1 MPWFKEQDAISN
13 TESAKK
19 SNPSRKQP
27 PRQKQLP
34 RRKVVQVL
42 TQIKQLPRQLV
53 SPSINKQPWHRRQS
67 LWLVGVGGSAIALGG
82 IAFSIEQS
90 LPKTAELFTVVREET
105 LTIKAADGTILQQSG
120 PATREQLKL
129 AEIPQPLVQ
138 AFIASEDRRFYQH
151 NGIDYQG
158 IARATVS
165 NLRSANVVEGGST
178 ITQQLARILFLNQER
193 TLWRKLKEIRLAQ
206 KIEANLTKEQI
217 LERYL
222 NLVYLG
228 EGAYGVADAAWVYFS
243 KSVDQLTLPEMAL
256 IAGLAPAPSRYSPS
270 VNIAAAQQRR
280 NLVLQRMRE
289 DQVLTSETATAAIAT
304 SININPSSPKRLE
317 VTAPYFT
324 SYIQKELP
332 KYVAPEVIEAGG
344 LIVETTLNPKWQNAA
359 ETAVIN
365 TVANNGRW
373 QNFEQA
379 ALVAI
384 NPRNGEIRALVGGKD
399 FGKNQFNRVTQAQRQ
414 PGSTF
419 KGFVYTAAIAT
430 GLSPYKSYQDAAFI
444 VEGYEPQN
452 YSREFRGWLTMRDA
466 LTSSINTVAVKV
478 MMDVGF
484 DPVIQLARQ
493 MGIKSELRPMYS
505 LALGSSE
512 VNLLELTSAYGTL
525 ATQGMHV
532 EPHGIRRILNRSGE
546 VLYTTTPQPKRV
558 LDSGSAAISTW
569 MLQNVVQAGTGRPA
583 SLNRPVAGKTGTSD
597 ESRDLWFVGY
607 IPQLVA
613 GVWLGNDNNEPTWG
627 NSGTAAATWRQF
639 MMAAVE
645 DMPVE
650 DFPERPKLTG
660 RKGSIKAQP
669 IKPKRVSSVRRSRSR
684 REFQESNS
692 DFNNNRPRR
701 RSSRSYQQETSAPEP
716 RRRSRRRRDERPT
729 ATQRSRNTPTPAP
742 QTQERLR
749 ERLRNLRQSDTPQS
763 QQPPA
768 QTNSSQS
775 TAGSYVVPTKE

>member
-1 MPWFKEQDAISN
+1 MPWFKEQEAIRN
-13 TESAKK
+13 TEPAKK
-19 SNPSRKQP
+19 TKTTPSRQ
-27 PRQKQLP
+27 QLP
-34 RRKVVQVL
+34 RRKIAKIV
-42 TQIKQLPRQLV
+42 TQIKQLV
-53 SPSINKQPWHRRQS
+53 SSSTGKQPQHRRS
-67 LWLVGVGGSAIALGG
+67 LWFIGIGGSAIALGG
-82 IAFSIEQS
+82 IWFSIEQS
-90 LPKTAELFTVVREET
+90 LPQTAELFTVVRDET
-105 LTIKAADGTILQQSG
+105 LTIKAADGTILQQTG

-129 AEIPQPLVQ
+129 AEIPEPLVQ

-158 IARATVS
+158 IARATLS

-178 ITQQLARILFLNQER
+178 ITQQLARILFLNQDR
-193 TLWRKLKEIRLAQ
+193 TIWRKLKEIRLSQ

-243 KSVDQLTLPEMAL
+243 KPVDELTLPEMAM
-256 IAGLAPAPSRYSPS
+256 IAGLAPAPSRYSPV
-270 VNIAAAQQRR
+270 VNLATAQQRR

-289 DQVLTSETATAAIAT
+289 DQVLDAATATAARTAPIT
-304 SININPSSPKRLE
+304 LNTNLPKRLQ

-324 SYIQKELP
+324 TYIQKELP
-332 KYVAPEVIEAGG
+332 KYVAPEDIEAGG
-344 LIVETTLNPKWQNAA
+344 LIVETTLNAQWQNAA
-359 ETAVIN
+359 ETAVKN
-365 TVANNGRW
+365 TVTNNGRW

-399 FGKNQFNRVTQAQRQ
+399 FEKNQFNRATQAQRQ

-430 GLSPYKSYQDAAFI
+430 GLSPYNSYLDAPYI
-444 VEGYEPQN
+444 VEGYEPKN

-466 LTSSINTVAVKV
+466 LTSSINTIAVKV
-478 MMDVGF
+478 LIDVGF
-484 DPVIQLARQ
+484 DPVTKLAQQ
-493 MGIKSELRPMYS
+493 MGIKSQLQPMYS

-546 VLYTTTPQPKRV
+546 VLYSTEHKPKRV
-558 LDSGSAAISTW
+558 LDPGSAAITTW

-639 MMAAVE
+639 MMSAVE
-645 DMPVE
+645 DIPVE
-650 DFPERPKLTG
+650 DFPERPTLTG

-669 IKPKRVSSVRRSRSR
+669 IKPKRVSSGRTPSSSRS
-684 REFQESNS
+684 F
-692 DFNNNRPRR
+692 DNNRR
-701 RSSRSYQQETSAPEP
+701 RSYRRNQPEAIAPQP
-716 RRRSRRRRDERPT
+716 RKRSRRRNVRPASPPAKSPT
-729 ATQRSRNTPTPAP
+729 SAQTPTPP
-742 QTQERLR
+742 QGELR
-749 ERLRNLRQSDTPQS
+749 ERLRNLRQPDTPRKEL
-763 QQPPA
+763 PPA
-768 QTNSSQS
+768 NGSSGTS
-775 TAGSYVVPTKE
+775 DAGYVVPTKE

>member
-19 SNPSRKQP
+19 SNPSHQQP
-27 PRQKQLP
+27 SRQKQLP
-34 RRKVVQVL
+34 RRKVVQTL
-42 TQIKQLPRQLV
+42 N
-53 SPSINKQPWHRRQS
+53 PSKQPWHRRQS
-67 LWLVGVGGSAIALGG
+67 LWLVGVGGSIIALGG
-82 IAFSIEQS
+82 IAVSIEQS
-90 LPKTAELFTVVREET
+90 LPKTSELFTVVREGT
-105 LTIKAADGTILQQSG
+105 LTIKAADGTILQQTG

-129 AEIPQPLVQ
+129 AEIPKPLIQ

-178 ITQQLARILFLNQER
+178 ITQQLARMLFLSQER

-243 KSVDQLTLPEMAL
+243 KSVDRLTLPEMAL
-256 IAGLAPAPSRYSPS
+256 IAGLAPAPSRYSPAI
-270 VNIAAAQQRR
+270 NLAAAQQRR

-289 DQVLTSETATAAIAT
+289 DRVLTSETATDAIAT
-304 SININPSSPKRLE
+304 PINLNPSAPKRLQ

-324 SYIQKELP
+324 TYIQKELP
-332 KYVAPEVIEAGG
+332 KYVAPEVIAAGG

-359 ETAVIN
+359 ETAVKN
-365 TVANNGRW
+365 TVTNNGRW

-399 FGKNQFNRVTQAQRQ
+399 FGKNQFNRATQAQRQ

-430 GLSPYKSYQDAAFI
+430 GLSPYKSYQDAPFI

-484 DPVIQLARQ
+484 EPVINLARQ
-493 MGIKSELRPMYS
+493 MGIKSELKPMYS

-525 ATQGMHV
+525 ATQGIHV
-532 EPHGIRRILNRSGE
+532 EPYGIRRVLNRSGE
-546 VLYTTTPQPKRV
+546 VLYSTTPQPKRV
-558 LDSGSAAISTW
+558 LDPGSAAISTW
-569 MLQNVVQAGTGRPA
+569 MLQNVVQSGTGRPA

-639 MMAAVE
+639 MTVAVE

-650 DFPERPKLTG
+650 DFPERPSLSG

-669 IKPKRVSSVRRSRSR
+669 IKPKQISSGRLPRSR
-684 REFQESNS
+684 RDLLKSNA

-701 RSSRSYQQETSAPEP
+701 RYRRYQQEVVTAEP
-716 RRRSRRRRDERPT
+716 TRRSRRRRDERPA
-729 ATQRSRNTPTPAP
+729 ATSQRSNNAP
-742 QTQERLR
+742 RQSPPSPQSQERLR
-749 ERLRNLRQSDTPQS
+749 ERLRNLRQSSTLQS
-763 QQPPA
+763 QEPPT
-768 QTNSSQS
+768 QTSRQS